1 VFGFWSP
8 LADEIVG
15 LMPVS
20 RQASGGFSVIGDFAI
35 SIAVGE
41 KERPIC
47 HRLLREVRLQL
58 AWQRFSRFL
67 MTGGLT

>member
-1 VFGFWSP
+1 
-8 LADEIVG
+8 
-15 LMPVS
+15 MPVS